1 MTISNTINHSK
12 GNIGG
17 FKCTALNS
25 EVRKTDIHMRE
36 FDGTT
41 FGMDADA
48 KALRNLKK
56 KAYYGEVKPS
66 GRLLHVKR
74 LCVPARYVAAA
85 MGKAAWLVSEKHLME
100 TIRWGDGPEYYIIY
114 ADEV

>member
-1 MTISNTINHSK
+1 M
-12 GNIGG
+12 
-17 FKCTALNS
+17 
-25 EVRKTDIHMRE
+25 DIHMRE

-56 KAYYGEVKPS
+56 KAYYGEVKPR
-66 GRLLHVKR
+66 GYFRPVKR
-74 LCVPARYVAAA
+74 LCVLARYVAAA
-85 MGKAAWLVSEKHLME
+85 MGEAAWLVSEKHLME

-114 ADEV
+114 DREV

>member
-1 MTISNTINHSK
+1 M
-12 GNIGG
+12 
-17 FKCTALNS
+17 
-25 EVRKTDIHMRE
+25 DIHMRE

-66 GRLLHVKR
+66 GRLRQVKR

-85 MGKAAWLVSEKHLME
+85 MCEAAWLVSEKHLME
-100 TIRWGDGPEYYIIY
+100 TIQWGDEPEYYIVY
-114 ADEV
+114 GNE